1 MTYFKLSLR
10 NLKKSFK
17 EYTIYFLTLL
27 FGVCIFY
34 TFNSIESQKIMMDI
48 SEYQASAFEMV
59 GKVMSVASV
68 FIAGVLG
75 FLIVYANNY
84 LIRRRK
90 KELGIYMTL
99 GMEKGSIGRI
109 LFLETVFIG
118 LISLVVGTILGVFL
132 SQGLSVLT
140 AKLFQV
146 NLTKFQFVFST
157 TALKKTILYFAII
170 YSIVLIFNSVTLRK
184 VKLIDLLTAAK
195 KNETLKTKNIM
206 VSVVIFIISAIMI
219 GYAYYRVLTNGI
231 PNLNSDFAVTVA
243 LGVIGTLSLI
253 HI

>member
-1 MTYFKLSLR
+1 MTYFKLALG
-10 NLKKSFK
+10 NVKKSFK
-17 EYTIYFLTLL
+17 EYTIYYLTLL

-34 TFNSIESQKIMMDI
+34 TFNSIESLKIMMDLG
-48 SEYQASAFEMV
+48 EYQKAAFEMV

-99 GMEKGSIGRI
+99 GMEKGSIGRT

-118 LISLVVGTILGVFL
+118 LISLVLGAILGIFL

-146 NLTKFQFVFST
+146 NLTKFQFVFSME
-157 TALKKTILYFAII
+157 ALKMTIFYFAIY
-170 YSIVLIFNSVTLRK
+170 YSIV
-184 VKLIDLLTAAK
+184 
-195 KNETLKTKNIM
+195 
-206 VSVVIFIISAIMI
+206 
-219 GYAYYRVLTNGI
+219 
-231 PNLNSDFAVTVA
+231 
-243 LGVIGTLSLI
+243 
-253 HI
+253 